1 MYLCI
6 VVCVIN
12 WYKALEE
19 GVQKQQLDKI
29 MDLLE
34 EIKDPFG
41 GQNAPAM
48 IGLEYIGELH
58 TI

>member
-1 MYLCI
+1 MEDGLQ
-6 VVCVIN
+6 
-12 WYKALEE
+12 
-19 GVQKQQLDKI
+19 QKNLDKI
-29 MDLLE
+29 LNLLE

-41 GQNAPAM
+41 DQTAPAM

>member
-1 MYLCI
+1 MKILT
-6 VVCVIN
+6 
-12 WYKALEE
+12 ALEE

-34 EIKDPFG
+34 EIKDPFA